1 MANLSNINNILRI
14 SSSGVG
20 LNKDNTGPS
29 ELDIESAGADMIDM
43 TRTGLK
49 TYRFA
54 ISGSSDFSIF
64 DVAANADRLTIDSA
78 GNVGIGGSPND
89 ALEVA
94 GNSAA
99 THRIRINNAN
109 ASGSETLAFVQGT
122 TFKSWIEYNNSNGNF
137 DIWQYTNND
146 LRFGTNNTERLVINS
161 SGNATFAGDITLDDG
176 TGASP
181 SLIFTN
187 SSDETWKIF
196 NGSQGVLNFTE
207 GTNDRFQLLQGGDVV
222 ISESLRVGGNVNNA
236 NTFTY
241 TLQTRGLLVAGNS
254 GTSQSNLY
262 LHRDD
267 ATITNDN
274 VIGNLHFSG
283 QDGAS
288 NIGAQIQVKA
298 VGSWNPTS
306 AGSNMIFSTC
316 NSGTNTLSER
326 MRITSGGQVN
336 MTKGSSGTVLYLD
349 SVNAYDA
356 ETGIQLSAG
365 RAKISGFLN
374 TTGGTPGSSLRFYTM
389 PDGGSVTERLRID
402 SNGFVTIKNTPNTT
416 AASLTLQNQGDVD
429 INETIGYLNF
439 SSTDAS
445 TSSSGGVG
453 GIGVYAEEA
462 FNTSFTPTYMSF
474 YTHERTNNDG
484 SVLGNVTER
493 MRIADTLITFPTVT
507 ELRGDIGSN
516 KFAIGN
522 MGDASSQMMIS
533 SRGFLTFNVSNTGSA
548 KDATERMRITSAGNS
563 FFNYSNGAIETYGS
577 GAYGGKVVIK
587 ASGAEGLSLLNNSIG
602 GSSQVAFNFTNEFV
616 ANQYNFLA
624 RIIAEPEQNW
634 TSDVATRDAK
644 LSFFTSNNGSAGER
658 MTIGSTGRITMQGL
672 DGKTQTGSDVRFN
685 TSSKELYY
693 NTSSKRYKTNI
704 VNLESSLDKIN
715 ELRPVRFKD
724 IKTGDD
730 TCGLIAE
737 ETFEIIPDVVFT
749 KEIEGFDEPQIEG
762 INYSDIVPFLI
773 KSIQELKAEVDLL
786 KKECKCKN

>member
-1 MANLSNINNILRI
+1 MANLSNIDNILRI